1 MKARLLVLFVF
12 LNFLASAQK
21 IEEYYDYTWK
31 RCEPANARYYALIE
45 KTDSGWHRRDYFI
58 HEGSLQMDGY
68 YADQECKISNGTFYY
83 FYSNKNL
90 QSKGNYINGKRDGVW
105 LSYYPD
111 QVMSDSSNYFHGNRV
126 GLCLGWH
133 DNGYTSDSAV
143 FNEDGS
149 GVEVNW
155 FDNGNPSSAGRYN
168 AGSKPN
174 GKWQFFHKNGNLS
187 AVEIYNNGNLVS
199 KTLYNEDGTALP
211 DTTSRDREASFPGGV
226 QAWQKFMLKQLWFPD
241 QYKITNADKA
251 VVVVT
256 FTIDE
261 DGNVTDAN
269 LLAPFHPAF
278 DNIALKMLAKSPKW
292 IPAIQHN
299 RRVKYR
305 FKQQVTFQQ

>member
-1 MKARLLVLFVF
+1 MKAWLLF
-12 LNFLASAQK
+12 LCIGVSATASAQK
-21 IEEYYDYTWK
+21 IEEYYDYNWK
-31 RCEPANARYYALIE
+31 RCEAEQARYYTLIE

-68 YADQECKISNGTFYY
+68 YADQECKTANGPFYY
-83 FYSNKNL
+83 FHPNKNL
-90 QSKGNYINGKRDGVW
+90 ESAGSYVNGKKENVW
-105 LSYYPD
+105 VSYYPD
-111 QVMSDSSNYFHGNRV
+111 RILSDSATYLHGNKV

-133 DNGYTSDSAV
+133 DNGYVNDSSI
-143 FNEDGS
+143 FNQDGS
-149 GVEVNW
+149 GVEVTW
-155 FDNGNPSSAGRYN
+155 FDNGNPSSAGRYA
-168 AGSKPN
+168 AGYKQN
-174 GKWQFFHKNGNLS
+174 GKWQYFHRNGQPS
-187 AVEIYNNGNLVS
+187 ANEIYNDGTLVS
-199 KTLYNEDGTALP
+199 KTLFTEQGVQEA
-211 DTTSRDREASFPGGV
+211 DTTSHDREASFPDGV
-226 QAWQKFMLKQLWFPD
+226 QTWQKFMLKHLWFPD

-278 DNIALKMLAKSPKW
+278 DDIALKMLAKSPKW